1 MPKSTTSKSTAA
13 RPPYKVRSA
22 GTKRGIPLYSSEDS
36 TPVPAQ
42 ANSTTE
48 EQPEELEVKVRKY
61 FSVENIDL
69 NMDLQISRLQSVEK
83 DVPDKAGDELLPNTS
98 SDGDAGANA
107 AKPTPRGKEP
117 LQEAKRVPVRAT
129 ERGSAGQSQLEVC
142 EQDYEITT
150 TCECDCD
157 DGWVYDEQYEKWIE
171 KEIEERAAEAG
182 MSTDDWIAQEYG
194 DDDWYPYELEQ
205 GTFDGMSNDD
215 AEAKMAQIFRRY
227 RQ

>member
-1 MPKSTTSKSTAA
+1 MPKSTTSKSTTA

-36 TPVPAQ
+36 TPVPAP

-48 EQPEELEVKVRKY
+48 EQPEELEVK
-61 FSVENIDL
+61 
-69 NMDLQISRLQSVEK
+69 ISRLQSIEK
-83 DVPDKAGDELLPNTS
+83 DVSDKVGDELLPKAPL
-98 SDGDAGANA
+98 DGDAGANA
-107 AKPTPRGKEP
+107 AEPTPRGKEP
-117 LQEAKRVPVRAT
+117 LQEAKTVPVRAI
-129 ERGSAGQSQLEVC
+129 ERGTAGQSPLEVC

-157 DGWVYDEQYEKWIE
+157 DGWGYDEQDEKWIDQ
-171 KEIEERAAEAG
+171 EIEARAAEAG
-182 MSTDDWIAQEYG
+182 MSTDDWIAKEYS
-194 DDDWYPYELEQ
+194 DDDWYPYDLDQ

-215 AEAKMAQIFRRY
+215 ADAKMAQMFRRY